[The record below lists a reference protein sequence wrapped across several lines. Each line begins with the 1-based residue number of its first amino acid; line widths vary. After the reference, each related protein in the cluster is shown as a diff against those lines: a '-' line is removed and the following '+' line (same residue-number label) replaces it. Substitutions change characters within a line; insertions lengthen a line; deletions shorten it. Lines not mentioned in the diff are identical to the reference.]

1 MAELISNNNDF
12 ESDSEINHEISMPK
26 NASGIQ
32 VRTLEN
38 FESKENKVI
47 KVLQKVND
55 KMVDLIA
62 DAKSELNMIG
72 QDEEGTYTT
81 DELTFDKVEKML
93 QKYQQR

>member
-32 VRTLEN
+32 VRTLDN

-93 QKYQQR
+93 QKY

>member
-1 MAELISNNNDF
+1 MAEIISNNNDF

>member
-93 QKYQQR
+93 QKY